1 MIATIILTLIGVI
14 VVGIAVLVNVRP
26 WRQALI
32 SRRVF
37 ATYRRILPKMSDTER
52 EALEAGTVAGALYD
66 FGVAARPADFYWR
79 AWVVFA
85 TTPVVGEVI
94 RLYWKT
100 SDGINPDNDDGTGDA
115 AVSAEDKLRN
125 LKYIDE
131 LTVDEASSTPT
142 FVASGYLPKRIAAA
156 RYGAPVFWNATAD
169 ALSATA
175 GDHGF
180 SITPVPDEMQ

>member
-1 MIATIILTLIGVI
+1 MTNLIYQNDESAITWLAFGGSAVLTLTSLGA
-14 VVGIAVLVNVRP
+14 GAG
-26 WRQALI
+26 RQ
-32 SRRVF
+32 
-37 ATYRRILPKMSDTER
+37 
-52 EALEAGTVAGALYD
+52 GALYD